1 MENASKALII
11 AGAILLSILIISLGI
26 MVYNNAQDSVGNAN
40 LDQQEIAAF
49 NAQFTPYQGTNVS
62 ASQVNSLIQQVL
74 AANQAEVNEGSE
86 TRVTITYPAATVT
99 ATGVTTTSATI
110 DNTTSTGVQT
120 TVPTG
125 YTYKV
130 VFQYDK
136 SLVKTITVTQN
147 PHT

>member
-49 NAQFTPYQGTNVS
+49 NAQFTPYQGTSVS

-74 AANQAEVNEGSE
+74 AANQAEQNKGTGITVS
-86 TRVTITYPAATVT
+86 ITYPPSILPTGSLGNATINNTSGPSISGASSSV
-99 ATGVTTTSATI
+99 ATGK
-110 DNTTSTGVQT
+110 
-120 TVPTG
+120 
-125 YTYKV
+125 TYKV
-130 VFQYDK
+130 VFEYSD
-136 SLVKTITVTQN
+136 SLVSKITVTQN
-147 PHT
+147 

>member
-26 MVYNNAQDSVGNAN
+26 MVYNNAQDTVGDAN

-74 AANQAEVNEGSE
+74 AVNQAEVEKGST
-86 TRVTITYPAATVT
+86 TRVTINYPPADDDADTNTNITNTT
-99 ATGVTTTSATI
+99 ATDI
-110 DNTTSTGVQT
+110 T
-120 TVPTG
+120 TVKTG
-125 YTYKV
+125 RTYQV
-130 VFQYDK
+130 TFSYSN
-136 SLVKTITVTQN
+136 SLVSTINVSPTPTT
-147 PHT
+147 P